1 VLKSFLK
8 DNHKDEVIAMLAR
21 DIMNRQVITVQEDAT
36 IEELAG
42 ILTENHISG
51 APVVNK
57 EGKMVGIVTD
67 ADLIHKDTNPR
78 TPGFFNILGA
88 IIYVSGVTRFRE
100 DFKKLAAAKTS
111 EIMTSEVITVGGDAK
126 IEEVAALMVDNDIK
140 RIPVL
145 ENGAVVGIIGI
156 ADIVKTLA
164 RPGSR

>member
-1 VLKSFLK
+1 
-8 DNHKDEVIAMLAR
+8 MLAR

-88 IIYVSGVTRFRE
+88 IIYVSGDQV
-100 DFKKLAAAKTS
+100 
-111 EIMTSEVITVGGDAK
+111 
-126 IEEVAALMVDNDIK
+126 
-140 RIPVL
+140 
-145 ENGAVVGIIGI
+145 
-156 ADIVKTLA
+156 
-164 RPGSR
+164 PGRLQKACRRQDL